1 MVVQDHIDI
10 LSQSGETVL
19 RGETVFEYSDHCR
32 VFEFLGE
39 IGHCMDTISEH
50 CLNNSRKYLKEEQVI
65 LCADTGAEEVRVRVL
80 PVQRSVRP
88 KRRLQSFDP
97 NTTDPCVV
105 ICEAKDITCPEAA
118 AFIEALFARLS
129 AFSPGEVSAI
139 RESLPV
145 LGMQA
150 RNASGFETLALIW
163 RDHFLEENVALLEA
177 MIQAGLPP
185 EHIFALDKG
194 DSTRSRAR
202 VREYF
207 RSRGMKVG
215 LLDNGFNDQQCKVSA
230 DAIAGDLIN
239 FAKDMQ
245 SKGLTVAMID
255 DGATLWRVFGDQQ
268 NLLDFGVELT
278 LPGLTRLAA
287 LDVIR
292 IPVLNLAGTR
302 LKKVIGYREVAQSC
316 LFRIQ
321 ELLNFEKLSG
331 RDVVVLGYGTA
342 GSFLADGL
350 AALGSHVHI
359 VETDLITLISA
370 IERGYKGYETLG
382 QCLADCEPLLVL
394 GASGATSVSEEDLNF
409 IPDGAYISGV
419 ATRDLSVLVAPTDRS
434 VSVIKGFGTTYQFAD
449 GRKIHRLGDGR
460 SVNLFESE
468 AIPNKGYDLFKSAIF
483 VCTKHMISA
492 HANCPPG
499 VRLDQAEEIISKSG
513 ILRDYFEMYLEK

>member
-1 MVVQDHIDI
+1 MLEH
-10 LSQSGETVL
+10 
-19 RGETVFEYSDHCR
+19 SDHCR
-32 VFEFLGE
+32 VFEFLGD
-39 IGHCMDTISEH
+39 IGDCQDTISEH
-50 CLNNSRKYLKEEQVI
+50 CLANARTYRKEEQAI
-65 LCADTGAEEVRVRVL
+65 FSAETGAQEVSVRVL
-80 PVQRSVRP
+80 PVQRDVRP
-88 KRRLQSFDP
+88 QRRLQSFDP
-97 NTTDPCVV
+97 DTTDPCVV
-105 ICEAKDITCPEAA
+105 ICEAKDTACQETA
-118 AFIEALFARLS
+118 AFIDALFARLS
-129 AFSPGEVSAI
+129 AFSPSEVLAI

-145 LGMQA
+145 LGLQA
-150 RNASGFETLALIW
+150 RNASGFETLAVIW

-177 MIQAGLPP
+177 MIQAGLRP

-230 DAIAGDLIN
+230 DAIAGDLID
-239 FAKDMQ
+239 FAKDMR
-245 SKGLTVAMID
+245 SRGLTVAVID
-255 DGATLWRVFGDQQ
+255 DGATLWQVFGDQQ
-268 NLLDFGVELT
+268 TLLDFGVELT
-278 LPGLTRLAA
+278 LPGLTRLSA
-287 LDVIR
+287 LDEIR

-350 AALGSHVHI
+350 AALGCHVHI

-382 QCLADCEPLLVL
+382 QCLVNCKPLLVL
-394 GASGATSVSEEDLNF
+394 GASGATSVSEADLGL

-419 ATRDLSVLVAPTDRS
+419 ATRDLSVLAEPTDRA
-434 VSVIKGFGTTYQFAD
+434 VSVIKGFGTTYQLAD

-483 VCTKHMISA
+483 VCTKHMIL
-492 HANCPPG
+492 HHGKCPPG
-499 VRLDQAEEIISKSG
+499 VRLDEAEEIIDGSG